1 MLGPLMM
8 KSVQKASHRGVTLI
22 EMLVGIA
29 VLGIVLAA
37 AVPSMSGML
46 ERRRVIAAAGEIAS
60 IFAQARSESA
70 SLGTKINVHLEDVP
84 ASVGDFSCV
93 RLSTQ
98 ALGDTCRC
106 NRPRERVCSIGAGRL
121 LREYLL
127 PRDSSVTFSATG
139 DWGSSD
145 HVVTLMKG
153 HYLNDATG
161 DTNNVQVTVV
171 GTRTQA
177 KLRVDYINSGRV
189 RTCSPDG
196 SIGGFPVCTA
206 DAS

>member
-1 MLGPLMM
+1 M
-8 KSVQKASHRGVTLI
+8 KPAEAASRRGVTLI
-22 EMLVGIA
+22 EMLVGVAI
-29 VLGIVLAA
+29 LGVVLAA
-37 AVPSMSGML
+37 AIPSLSGML

-70 SLGTKINVHLEDVP
+70 SLGTKVNVHLEPVP
-84 ASVGDFSCV
+84 VSVGDHSCMI
-93 RLSTQ
+93 LSTQ
-98 ALGDTCRC
+98 AAADTCRC
-106 NRPRERVCSIGAGRL
+106 DRPPNRLCKIGLSRT
-121 LREYLL
+121 LRDYRL
-127 PRDSSVTFSATG
+127 PRDSSVTFTATA
-139 DWGSSD
+139 DWGSTPY
-145 HVVTLMKG
+145 VVTLMKG
-153 HYLNDATG
+153 RYLNDATG

-196 SIGGFPVCTA
+196 SIGGFPVCGA

>member
-8 KSVQKASHRGVTLI
+8 KPVQAASRRGVTLI

-29 VLGIVLAA
+29 VIGILLAA

-70 SLGTKINVHLEDVP
+70 SLGTKINVHLEAVP
-84 ASVGDFSCV
+84 ASVGDHSCV
-93 RLSTQ
+93 ILST
-98 ALGDTCRC
+98 GDGFDTCRC
-106 NRPRERVCSIGAGRL
+106 DRPPERVCSLGAGRR

-127 PRDSSVTFSATG
+127 PRDSSVTFTATG
-139 DWGSSD
+139 DWGSLD

-153 HYLNDATG
+153 QYLNDATG
-161 DTNNVQVTVV
+161 DSNNVQVTVV
-171 GTRTQA
+171 GTRTKA

-196 SIGGFPVCTA
+196 SIGGFPICPAV
-206 DAS
+206 AS

>member
-8 KSVQKASHRGVTLI
+8 KFVQKASHRGVTLI

-29 VLGIVLAA
+29 VLGIVLAT

-98 ALGDTCRC
+98 AGADTCRC
-106 NRPRERVCSIGAGRL
+106 NRSAERVCSIGAGRL

-153 HYLNDATG
+153 RYLNDATG

-196 SIGGFPVCTA
+196 SIGGFPVCPA
-206 DAS
+206 VAS

>member
-1 MLGPLMM
+1 MM
-8 KSVQKASHRGVTLI
+8 KPVQTALSRRGVTLI

-29 VLGIVLAA
+29 IVGIVVAA
-37 AVPSMSGML
+37 AAPSLSGML

-60 IFAQARSESA
+60 IFAQARSESV
-70 SLGTKINVHLEDVP
+70 SLGTKVSLHMEPVP
-84 ASVGDFSCV
+84 ANVGDWSCV
-93 RLSTQ
+93 RLSTF
-98 ALGDTCRC
+98 AFGDTCRC
-106 NRPRERVCSIGAGRL
+106 NRPPERLCNVGAARV

-127 PRDSSVTFSATG
+127 PRDSSVTFTADA
-139 DWGSSD
+139 DWGTTNSY
-145 HVVTLMKG
+145 VLTLMKG
-153 HYLNDATG
+153 RFLSDTM

-177 KLRVDYINSGRV
+177 KLRVDYISSGRV

-196 SIGGFPVCTA
+196 SIGGFPICTA